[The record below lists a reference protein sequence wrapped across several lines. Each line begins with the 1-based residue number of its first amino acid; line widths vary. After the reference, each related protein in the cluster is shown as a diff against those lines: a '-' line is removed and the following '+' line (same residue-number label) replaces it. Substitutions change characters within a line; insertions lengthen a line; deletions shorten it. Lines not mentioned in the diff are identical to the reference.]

1 MKDFFVA
8 LNDFWK
14 EFKKEKTGLIGLG
27 IVIVSLL
34 IIILEPL
41 LLPWKDTNTKWRNI
55 DYWQDNTPSAPPV
68 WTNWFTP
75 TKATPTSRIDEYTH
89 EIDDE
94 EAGFVSE
101 TYTFTY
107 HYDTDS
113 SPQDIIFHMTG
124 NGTFPLVGE
133 IVRPDG
139 QTIPFA
145 QIYEEGLFDQDI
157 RLSLNNDGKDAAF
170 ELLKQ
175 YASEEMVE
183 QLSSKSIKSTSV
195 FFGSLS
201 DRSLEAFTPLK
212 GIYQFKIT
220 IYRMDEESSIKDP
233 YVIVTGDVSG
243 LLGTDSEKR
252 DLFSGL
258 LAGLKWALA
267 IGIVTSAI
275 SVLIGVMYG
284 IISAYFGGWVDTA
297 MQFIY
302 QVFNSIPVL
311 PVLIV
316 SSAIFKPN
324 IYTLIGVMVFFFWTG
339 SVMTVRSMALQIKEE
354 TYIEAAR
361 ALGAGHRRI
370 IFKHMVP
377 LLIPYSFASMALSV
391 PSAIVYESSVSL
403 LGLGDATIVTWGQ
416 ILHDA
421 IQAGA
426 ILKGIWWWVL
436 PPGLLIS
443 IMGMSF
449 AFLGFSMD
457 KILHPKLKTR

>member
-1 MKDFFVA
+1 MKDFFAA

-14 EFKKEKTGLIGLG
+14 EFRKEKTGLIGLG
-27 IVIVSLL
+27 IVLVSLL
-34 IIILEPL
+34 IIIFEPL
-41 LLPWKDTNTKWRNI
+41 LLPWKETNTKWRNI
-55 DYWQDNTPSAPPV
+55 DYWQDNAPTAPPV
-68 WTNWFTP
+68 WTNWFAP
-75 TKATPTSRIDEYTH
+75 TKATPTSRIDKYTH
-89 EIDDE
+89 EIHDDD
-94 EAGFVSE
+94 AGFVSE

-107 HYDTDS
+107 HYNTDS
-113 SPQDIIFHMTG
+113 PPQDIIIHLRG
-124 NGTFPLVGE
+124 NGTFPLIGE
-133 IVRPDG
+133 VIRPNGDII
-139 QTIPFA
+139 QFT
-145 QIYEEGLFDQDI
+145 QIYEENLFDQDI

-170 ELLKQ
+170 ALLKQ
-175 YASEEMVE
+175 HVSEEAIE
-183 QLSSKSIKSTSV
+183 AISSKSIQSTAI

-201 DRSLEAFTPLK
+201 EKSLDSYTPCK

-220 IYRMDEESSIKDP
+220 MYRINEESTIKDP

-252 DLFSGL
+252 DIFSGL

-284 IISAYFGGWVDTA
+284 IISAYFGGWIDST

-316 SSAIFKPN
+316 SSAIFKPT
-324 IYTLIGVMVFFFWTG
+324 IYTLIGAMVFFFWTG

-361 ALGAGHRRI
+361 ALGARHRRI

-436 PPGLLIS
+436 PPGVLIA